1 MWIHLWSQLL
11 LHFIPPFKEYLFNT
25 HSGPDTAQNAE
36 DTMYLGLAWRQ
47 WFIVSSCHQFLRL
60 FFSPCLSTGICCV
73 TYAVFYLPDCAMHF
87 AQLPPHP
94 HNSSIVEGIITSPFY
109 RWRNWL
115 REITWSS
122 ARSWKEQ
129 NWQVNRDLTG
139 LKARGLRPSSCTAS
153 SNYAAFSRPLKG
165 CKEGMARTTVQFV
178 FDTSLEFL
186 VWFFKKRRKVFE

>member
-1 MWIHLWSQLL
+1 MSVVSDSVQPHRQEPTRLLCPWDSPGWQCVLVEYILHTWSIRLCVNWYLISSSQQLYEIGTWI
-11 LHFIPPFKEYLFNT
+11 
-25 HSGPDTAQNAE
+25 
-36 DTMYLGLAWRQ
+36 
-47 WFIVSSCHQFLRL
+47 
-60 FFSPCLSTGICCV
+60 
-73 TYAVFYLPDCAMHF
+73 
-87 AQLPPHP
+87 
-94 HNSSIVEGIITSPFY
+94 SPFY

-165 CKEGMARTTVQFV
+165 CKEGMARTTVQFA